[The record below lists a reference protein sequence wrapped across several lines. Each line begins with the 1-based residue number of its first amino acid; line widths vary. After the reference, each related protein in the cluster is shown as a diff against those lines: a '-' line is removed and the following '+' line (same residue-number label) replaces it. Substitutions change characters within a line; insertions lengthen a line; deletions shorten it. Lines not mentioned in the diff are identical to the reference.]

1 MGIQSAWE
9 RRESARDPGAT
20 FPDVLLQHQPGTALP
35 GPPATGNT
43 TLSRL
48 GPTERSA
55 SFTQKAPL
63 GTLFLEKLLVE
74 TQIVLELCI
83 FKKGTILPH
92 LKHTTDSPP
101 PPVTWPALQL
111 PVALPAEFSA
121 TAGSECHTELGL
133 SEHIS
138 QRGFCPGIRCVVPGL
153 CGYILGQGH
162 SYLL

>member
-63 GTLFLEKLLVE
+63 GTLFLEKLLAE
-74 TQIVLELCI
+74 TQTVIELCSLG
-83 FKKGTILPH
+83 KGTILLH
-92 LKHTTDSPP
+92 LEHT
-101 PPVTWPALQL
+101 VTL
-111 PVALPAEFSA
+111 PYQA
-121 TAGSECHTELGL
+121 
-133 SEHIS
+133 HILWK
-138 QRGFCPGIRCVVPGL
+138 G
-153 CGYILGQGH
+153 
-162 SYLL
+162 